1 MEEESRLLPKLRRVF
16 SGEAVDTE
24 DVANEILSIVN
35 AAHQQGVFAGSE
47 LEMIRNILEYGEKD
61 AKDIMTHRKS
71 IIALDGSETVEETLE
86 TILEQNYSRFP
97 VYMDDIDNI
106 IGVLHLRDVVRCY
119 LNQETRHLAVC
130 NMKDYIWP
138 VSFIP
143 ETKSIDKLFKQ
154 MQAEKNH
161 IAIVLDE
168 YGQTA
173 GLVAMEDIIE
183 EIVGNI
189 LDEYDEEE
197 EYIVAQSDHTYL
209 VNGMTELDDLEAE
222 LGIVFEEGDYETL
235 NGFLFYHLGRIPS
248 EEEQCTMDYQN
259 FTFRVLSVGNN
270 TIQTVKIT
278 KNKVS
283 DEITV

>member
-1 MEEESRLLPKLRRVF
+1 MEDESKLLPKLRRVF
-16 SGEAVDTE
+16 SGEPVDTE
-24 DVANEILSIVN
+24 DVANEILSVVKEGR
-35 AAHQQGVFAGSE
+35 QQGVFVGSE

-71 IIALDGSETVEETLE
+71 IIALDGDESVEQTLDI
-86 TILEQNYSRFP
+86 ILEQNYSRFP
-97 VYMDDIDNI
+97 VYTEDIDNI
-106 IGVLHLRDVVRCY
+106 IGILHLRDVVKCY
-119 LNQETRHLAVC
+119 LNQKLRCQPVC
-130 NMKDYIWP
+130 NMKEYIRP

-154 MQAEKNH
+154 MQSEKNH

-209 VNGMTELDDLEAE
+209 VNGMTDLDDLEEE
-222 LGIVFEEGDYETL
+222 LEVEFEEGDYETL

-248 EEEQCTMDYQN
+248 EEEHCVMDYKN
-259 FTFRVLSVGNN
+259 FSFAVLSVGNN

-278 KNKVS
+278 RNKDS
-283 DEITV
+283 L

>member
-1 MEEESRLLPKLRRVF
+1 MEEESRLLRKSRRLF
-16 SGEAVDTE
+16 SGEPE
-24 DVANEILSIVN
+24 DYEGIANEILSIVKSG
-35 AAHQQGVFAGSE
+35 HQQGVFVGSE
-47 LEMIRNILEYGEKD
+47 LELIRNILEYGEKD

-71 IIALDGSETVEETLE
+71 IIALDGSETVEHTLE

-97 VYMDDIDNI
+97 VYMKEIDNI
-106 IGVLHLRDVVRCY
+106 IGMLHLRDVVKCY
-119 LNQETRHLAVC
+119 LNQELRHLAVC
-130 NMKDYIWP
+130 DMKDYIRP

-154 MQAEKNH
+154 MQSEKNH
-161 IAIVLDE
+161 MVIVLDE

-209 VNGMTELDDLEAE
+209 VNGMTELDDLEEE
-222 LGIVFEEGDYETL
+222 LGIEFEEGDYETL

-248 EEEQCTMDYQN
+248 EEEHCAMDYRN
-259 FTFRVLSVGNN
+259 FSFQVLSVGNN

-278 KNKVS
+278 KN
-283 DEITV
+283 DTLD